1 MIQEYITGEVT
12 WLGLAIVI
20 ALNNLIMLKLAKGQ
34 KGDKGD
40 TGPMGPMGIKGEP
53 GKPNKVSEHLNSL
66 ETSFQLLTES
76 DAYKE
81 WKKKQGNDQRLDN
94 TETATQRGYTL

>member
-40 TGPMGPMGIKGEP
+40 TGPMGPMGIKGDQ
-53 GKPNKVSEHLNSL
+53 GKPHWTYPTMSTEVRIELLEEKLKYLENKVR
-66 ETSFQLLTES
+66 
-76 DAYKE
+76 
-81 WKKKQGNDQRLDN
+81 GND
-94 TETATQRGYTL
+94 